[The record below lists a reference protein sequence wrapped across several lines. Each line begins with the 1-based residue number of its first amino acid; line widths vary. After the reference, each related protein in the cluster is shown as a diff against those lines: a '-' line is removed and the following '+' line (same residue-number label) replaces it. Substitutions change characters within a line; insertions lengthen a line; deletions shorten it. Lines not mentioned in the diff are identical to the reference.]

1 MRKSQNMTA
10 CPLFARTVGP
20 EFTAANHVYPLEK
33 KAGFGSFFVKIYP
46 NAFHFQYILLMLLL
60 LCLHVLIVLPWSIAA
75 QSSVTT
81 PLNNSQV
88 WNSALTVGGIQHY
101 FFDST
106 TSHGPIASVPPTLT
120 TSTTV
125 SSHSSI
131 ASPAVSS
138 ATLHPNARSIV
149 SRAGTLEAIYLTVT
163 VCSQPQPPANYQ
175 GLVPPLQVFVSTS
188 SSNSLPGPGVPG
200 TSPIDNPY
208 PGYSS
213 WNSTSSPTNQMWIG
227 VSAPS
232 LSNGWAGNWTYQLG
246 VSTIG
251 RA

>member
-1 MRKSQNMTA
+1 
-10 CPLFARTVGP
+10 
-20 EFTAANHVYPLEK
+20 
-33 KAGFGSFFVKIYP
+33 
-46 NAFHFQYILLMLLL
+46 MLLL

-131 ASPAVSS
+131 ASAVVSS

-149 SRAGTLEAIYLTVT
+149 SRAGSIETIYLTVT

-232 LSNGWAGNWTYQLG
+232 LSEGWTGNWTYQLG